1 MPNEALARTTI
12 NEILIVCMAEEK
24 RHAGSIN
31 QEKPPTSRPMT
42 PVPEPAPLWLQYET
56 KLSFVVTLKGE
67 KRLLQGFA
75 DYSLWYDKDELMG
88 TNLLLVEAKRKGGL
102 ASADGQLVAYMGKS
116 F

>member
-1 MPNEALARTTI
+1 
-12 NEILIVCMAEEK
+12 MAEEK